1 MARKSANRLK
11 VYCANIEEKVG
22 TSLPR
27 HIVKL
32 TVECTTINVSVHDQ
46 VRKLLGKD
54 ATAPLGRLFHLS
66 VKSPEDGAYQP
77 SEGDICHIRLHD
89 VKRLVSKGDSIAT
102 RVDLETIT
110 NRTCAISCHSL
121 FAPDPPGAH
130 SIPVPGVLHW
140 PWTERMSEASHL
152 RQLSRARA
160 WIKATRRTTAPRLIT
175 K

>member
-1 MARKSANRLK
+1 M
-11 VYCANIEEKVG
+11 YCANIEEKIG

-102 RVDLETIT
+102 GVDLETIT

-121 FAPDPPGAH
+121 FAPDPPVHIRSQCREFFTGH
-130 SIPVPGVLHW
+130 GQRECLKPLTCGNCLELGHG
-140 PWTERMSEASHL
+140 ERP
-152 RQLSRARA
+152 QDG
-160 WIKATRRTTAPRLIT
+160 RLPQG
-175 K
+175 